1 MAIILNF
8 ILVICEVIAFI
19 ITFRKKKQHF
29 YLYYTQ
35 ISNFICLISS
45 LCLLIF
51 GQKGW
56 VSVMRYLSTT
66 MLTITFLI
74 TVCVLLP
81 TMKSSILF
89 KGRAFFFHI
98 VCPVL
103 CVVSYVFAE
112 NHVPMF
118 WAVLPVIVTMVY
130 GAVLI
135 WLNYKKKFE
144 GPYPFFKIH
153 KIGFKKTAMWMAV
166 LVAVVALV
174 SVAIAVFLPIPIFS
188 TEQTIKDYLFFSALL

>member
-1 MAIILNF
+1 MAIRLNF

-51 GQKGW
+51 GQRGW

-81 TMKSSILF
+81 TMKSSILG
-89 KGRAFFFHI
+89 KPCAH
-98 VCPVL
+98 VL
-103 CVVSYVFAE
+103 GCFAGNRYHGLWCGVDLAE
-112 NHVPMF
+112 
-118 WAVLPVIVTMVY
+118 L
-130 GAVLI
+130 
-135 WLNYKKKFE
+135 
-144 GPYPFFKIH
+144 
-153 KIGFKKTAMWMAV
+153 
-166 LVAVVALV
+166 
-174 SVAIAVFLPIPIFS
+174 
-188 TEQTIKDYLFFSALL
+188 